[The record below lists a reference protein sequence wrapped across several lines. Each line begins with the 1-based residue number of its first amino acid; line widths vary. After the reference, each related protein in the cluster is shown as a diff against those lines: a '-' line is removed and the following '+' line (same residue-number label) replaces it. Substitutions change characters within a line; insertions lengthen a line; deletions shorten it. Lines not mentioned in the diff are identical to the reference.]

1 VINKAA
7 VELYLKKEVNSH
19 LWIKKLSKKELIE
32 ILPKCEFK
40 TKPYKH
46 QLAGILAG
54 LLNDGFLF
62 FFDLG
67 TGKSLISLYTLKLR
81 REDWKRVLVLS
92 PNASTVSTFSDE
104 IKKHT
109 DFTCVELMGT
119 KEERWNMIDYHVK
132 NNTEIFIIN
141 YTGLLVLL
149 TDPVDGKWVQN
160 NKNIKKFTDLFDTI
174 IADEVHLCFHK
185 GTKISTLL
193 GEKDISDINIGDCIP
208 NLFGMDLVKNIY
220 INKIPLEKVVK
231 LRLNDNTTIFTT
243 TEHLFYTNKGLLS
256 VDKGLTKEG
265 EEDAKKED
273 NTLLFK
279 LQFGNKTKGNKTKI
293 LFSRLSCKTERKRK
307 KHKNV
312 KNMRILREDLHCRH
326 KKEKILFN
334 LLFCKMENGSARNY
348 RENKFKS
355 YLREEIRMDEEGTQN
370 EPSHCRGSFFKNE
383 NKKPLKKSRSCRKD
397 KENKRE
403 KWKSPCMERGTW
415 GKWKINNTADNTEK
429 CSPKRLETRTS
440 NKNLFTRKRIPIM
453 LQSRF
458 RKQEIKDWGRD
469 RWEDAQLE
477 KDEIKRREER
487 KEIERVGVES
497 VEVYKQGCNDESF
510 LGIISDT
517 DRNRGYVEF
526 YDLEIEGHPSYY
538 ANGVLVHNCKNPSSL
553 TFKVCRKLFSSAK
566 IRFGLT
572 GTPINRDPMAL
583 WSQFYLVDKG
593 ETLGETLSLYREAFF
608 DAKDNF
614 WGGVDYKFK
623 HKLEPLLNKKL
634 SNKSLRY
641 AEWEANELPE
651 KVVVDYAIS
660 MPQST
665 AEYYSQVVD
674 GIIEAQGNLTMIKN
688 SFHKLRQLC
697 SGYVNVDDLHIPMK
711 ENPKLDSLVDLINS
725 VDDKYKIV
733 VFLDY
738 VKSGDIV
745 CERLKK
751 EKIKFERLYG
761 GTKDKVGAKN
771 KFLDDNKCKVL
782 VANIKS
788 GGVGLNLQKANFA
801 IYYELPV
808 SSIDYSQSEKRC
820 ILGGQ
825 KVLTLSG
832 FKNIEEIKEGEKII
846 THNGNISKV
855 KKLISKSER
864 KKLFVDLEYFG
875 FYEKL
880 SVTED
885 HRVYVFDIFLN
896 TYKWVK
902 AIDLDIKN
910 HYLVLPK
917 LQDFKHKINKLN
929 LKNKITSFTNN
940 FGISQGFSKRKHNLR
955 EEVLLDEIIMFS
967 LGWYLAEG
975 WSTSITYKKYDKPSA
990 YHCVGVC
997 GNLNKEK
1004 NIVIDVAKTIGK
1016 YFLDGEFKLIV
1027 KEKPEK
1033 TCIECRISSKELAIL
1048 FKEWFGEKSKSKR
1061 IPEWVFLLEDK
1072 LVIPFLE
1079 GYFKGDGYLRKNT
1092 QQIST
1097 ASPIIASQL
1106 PFLLGKMGETCSV
1119 RYAPQAR
1126 TWVIEYT
1133 LKNKQ
1138 KNTKIVNKEGNILFP
1153 IKTKKIY
1160 KNSSKNRTVY
1170 DLEIAHQDH
1179 SFVVGLAS
1187 VHNCHRT
1194 GQVNRTFIY
1203 RMITKESIEEK
1214 LQKYLTEGKDLFNA
1228 LVEGKEKWK

>member
-1 VINKAA
+1 MINKAA

-174 IADEVHLCFHK
+174 IADEIHSL
-185 GTKISTLL
+185 
-193 GEKDISDINIGDCIP
+193 
-208 NLFGMDLVKNIY
+208 KNH
-220 INKIPLEKVVK
+220 
-231 LRLNDNTTIFTT
+231 RS
-243 TEHLFYTNKGLLS
+243 LS
-256 VDKGLTKEG
+256 
-265 EEDAKKED
+265 
-273 NTLLFK
+273 F
-279 LQFGNKTKGNKTKI
+279 Q
-293 LFSRLSCKTERKRK
+293 
-307 KHKNV
+307 
-312 KNMRILREDLHCRH
+312 
-326 KKEKILFN
+326 
-334 LLFCKMENGSARNY
+334 
-348 RENKFKS
+348 
-355 YLREEIRMDEEGTQN
+355 
-370 EPSHCRGSFFKNE
+370 
-383 NKKPLKKSRSCRKD
+383 
-397 KENKRE
+397 
-403 KWKSPCMERGTW
+403 
-415 GKWKINNTADNTEK
+415 
-429 CSPKRLETRTS
+429 
-440 NKNLFTRKRIPIM
+440 
-453 LQSRF
+453 
-458 RKQEIKDWGRD
+458 
-469 RWEDAQLE
+469 
-477 KDEIKRREER
+477 
-487 KEIERVGVES
+487 
-497 VEVYKQGCNDESF
+497 
-510 LGIISDT
+510 
-517 DRNRGYVEF
+517 
-526 YDLEIEGHPSYY
+526 
-538 ANGVLVHNCKNPSSL
+538 
-553 TFKVCRKLFSSAK
+553 VCRKLFSSAK

-782 VANIKS
+782 VANTKS
-788 GGVGLNLQKANFA
+788 GGVGLNLQLASYMIF
-801 IYYELPV
+801 YELPV
-808 SSIDYSQSEKRC
+808 SSIDYAQAEKR
-820 ILGGQ
+820 I
-825 KVLTLSG
+825 
-832 FKNIEEIKEGEKII
+832 
-846 THNGNISKV
+846 
-855 KKLISKSER
+855 
-864 KKLFVDLEYFG
+864 
-875 FYEKL
+875 
-880 SVTED
+880 
-885 HRVYVFDIFLN
+885 
-896 TYKWVK
+896 
-902 AIDLDIKN
+902 
-910 HYLVLPK
+910 
-917 LQDFKHKINKLN
+917 
-929 LKNKITSFTNN
+929 
-940 FGISQGFSKRKHNLR
+940 
-955 EEVLLDEIIMFS
+955 
-967 LGWYLAEG
+967 
-975 WSTSITYKKYDKPSA
+975 
-990 YHCVGVC
+990 
-997 GNLNKEK
+997 
-1004 NIVIDVAKTIGK
+1004 
-1016 YFLDGEFKLIV
+1016 
-1027 KEKPEK
+1027 
-1033 TCIECRISSKELAIL
+1033 
-1048 FKEWFGEKSKSKR
+1048 
-1061 IPEWVFLLEDK
+1061 
-1072 LVIPFLE
+1072 
-1079 GYFKGDGYLRKNT
+1079 
-1092 QQIST
+1092 
-1097 ASPIIASQL
+1097 
-1106 PFLLGKMGETCSV
+1106 
-1119 RYAPQAR
+1119 
-1126 TWVIEYT
+1126 
-1133 LKNKQ
+1133 
-1138 KNTKIVNKEGNILFP
+1138 
-1153 IKTKKIY
+1153 
-1160 KNSSKNRTVY
+1160 
-1170 DLEIAHQDH
+1170 
-1179 SFVVGLAS
+1179 
-1187 VHNCHRT
+1187 HRT

-1203 RMITKESIEEK
+1203 KMVVRGSIEEK
-1214 LQKYLTEGKDLFNA
+1214 LQKYLLEGKDLFNA